1 MKRLLI
7 AAAETDRNGRNRM
20 AQVCACPEILALKHE
35 SRIHGHSSNHV
46 CGFSMMEQVGLCVVW
61 TTGELTWRLYE
72 PQTGLDECP
81 RILLSSFRKRMSAEA
96 ATAER
101 ILHKLRD
108 KGRKEGSARRKWNER
123 QSVVVPPSPPSPRHG
138 TNLPGKKVKSH
149 SEEANLV
156 PFNGKF

>member
-1 MKRLLI
+1 MT
-7 AAAETDRNGRNRM
+7 AAAAVDILFLTH
-20 AQVCACPEILALKHE
+20 ACSTL
-35 SRIHGHSSNHV
+35 RQSSNHV

-61 TTGELTWRLYE
+61 TTGELTWHLYE

-81 RILLSSFRKRMSAEA
+81 RILLSSFRKMMSAEA